1 MTVWSQVFLGTIA
14 IATLLMAIVQV
25 GAAVYAGRLAKRV
38 DRLADQVEQEIRP
51 LFVTLNSISRDAA
64 RAVSLAATQVE
75 RADRLMADFTE
86 RAEQTMAAVQH
97 AVVGPARHG
106 FALWGGVRAALAALR
121 DANARQAP
129 PSTGARGEDEDALF
143 I

>member
-1 MTVWSQVFLGTIA
+1 MTGWSQVFLGAIA

-51 LFVTLNSISRDAA
+51 LFASLNSISRDAA
-64 RAVSLAATQVE
+64 RAASLAATQVE
-75 RADRLMADFTE
+75 RADRLMADFTQ
-86 RAEQTMAAVQH
+86 RAEQTMATVQQV
-97 AVVGPARHG
+97 VVGPARQGMALLGG
-106 FALWGGVRAALAALR
+106 FRAALAALR
-121 DANARQAP
+121 DARARQSS
-129 PSTGARGEDEDALF
+129 PSPGTRGEDEDALF